1 MDNKSL
7 LAIVLCILILIGY
20 QSLISY
26 LYPPPDPLQP
36 QTQQP
41 VVGSESATPSDQ
53 QAQLLA
59 ERRQTV
65 IEQGEQTPALP
76 QPASTAPSAPVEQDI
91 IVETDHIYCCFY
103 IHGRTS
109 QKLPT
114 QTVSGDAPP
123 GQPAVGKWSPP
134 GPMES
139 CPSSLT

>member
-41 VVGSESATPSDQ
+41 IVGSESATPSDQ

-65 IEQGEQTPALP
+65 IEQG
-76 QPASTAPSAPVEQDI
+76 
-91 IVETDHIYCCFY
+91 
-103 IHGRTS
+103 
-109 QKLPT
+109 
-114 QTVSGDAPP
+114 
-123 GQPAVGKWSPP
+123 
-134 GPMES
+134 
-139 CPSSLT
+139 